1 MYNRYIKSS
10 KEGICNMK
18 EVRRYKRKQLNHYRK
33 VRGRYKEIE
42 TIEMKVQIG
51 DIFQLQGNA
60 IHEWYFEKDMKEG
73 HYILQIT
80 YHKMG
85 KGQLKRS
92 EWATY
97 QVEEQAPGKPK
108 LIRLSNE
115 ENKEEMRY

>member
-1 MYNRYIKSS
+1 ME
-10 KEGICNMK
+10 KEA
-18 EVRRYKRKQLNHYRK
+18 RRYKGKQLNHYRK
-33 VRGRYKEIE
+33 VRGRYKEIATRAME
-42 TIEMKVQIG
+42 VQIG

-92 EWATY
+92 EWAIY
-97 QVEEQAPGKPK
+97 KVEEQAPGKPK

-115 ENKEEMRY
+115 NENQEMP